1 MKPDDRADAAERGQS
16 IAKHGGARQGDA
28 DALDSP
34 AKRVAEGEPAAGEE
48 SRQELP
54 GRDIPPPPPEA
65 SGASEAVEEN
75 STPPEEK

>member
-1 MKPDDRADAAERGQS
+1 MPPSAVAPSPSTAAP
-16 IAKHGGARQGDA
+16 ARGDA

-65 SGASEAVEEN
+65 TGASEAVEEKLD
-75 STPPEEK
+75 SDAKKK